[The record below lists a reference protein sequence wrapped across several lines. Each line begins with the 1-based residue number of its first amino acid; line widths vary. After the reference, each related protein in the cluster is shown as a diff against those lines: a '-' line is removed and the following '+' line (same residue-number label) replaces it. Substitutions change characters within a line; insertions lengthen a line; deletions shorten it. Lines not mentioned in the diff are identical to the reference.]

1 MSSLNLEKIGRP
13 LAKILGGTL
22 NGKVISV
29 SDNEK
34 DEPPKR
40 KFKMFDIPPGSVF
53 QLIPNPKTERTI
65 SYVVGCSGSGKSTF
79 TSKYIEQY
87 HKTFPKNPV
96 YLFSS
101 LDDDEVLDKVG
112 VQRVK
117 VDKTLVGSGLEAKDF
132 ENSLVVFDD
141 CDVITDKKVREA
153 VLAISNSILEIGR
166 HFKVSCFFLNHLPTA
181 GKDTRR
187 ILNEAHQ
194 IVYFPHSGSAKGTN
208 YMLTEYVGFDKDDI
222 KMVKRMKS
230 RWCCIFKNYPQIAM
244 TEKDI
249 WLLNNEVD
257 DSDDDDSEGS
267 VSSYETK

>member
-22 NGKVISV
+22 NGKIISV

-34 DEPPKR
+34 DEPPRR

-65 SYVVGCSGSGKSTF
+65 TYVVGCSGSGKSTF

-117 VDKTLVGSGLEAKDF
+117 VDKSLIGADLTAKDF

-141 CDVITDKKVREA
+141 CDVISEKKVREA
-153 VLAISNSILEIGR
+153 VLIVSNSILEIGR

-187 ILNEAHQ
+187 ILNEAHN

-249 WLLNNEVD
+249 WLLNNDVD
-257 DSDDDDSEGS
+257 DSDDDA
-267 VSSYETK
+267 SSYSSSNTEA

>member
-257 DSDDDDSEGS
+257 DSDDDSEGS

>member
-13 LAKILGGTL
+13 LAKIIGGTL
-22 NGKVISV
+22 NGRIVNV

-34 DEPPKR
+34 DDAPKR
-40 KFKMFDIPPGSVF
+40 RFKHFDIPVGSVF

-65 SYVVGCSGSGKSTF
+65 VYVVGCSGSGKSTF

-112 VQRVK
+112 VQRIK
-117 VDKTLVGSGLEAKDF
+117 VDKGLIGADLTSKDF

-141 CDVITDKKVREA
+141 CDVLTDKKIREA
-153 VLAISNSILEIGR
+153 VLSVSNSILEIGR
-166 HFKVSCFFLNHLPTA
+166 HFKTSCFFLNHLPTA

-187 ILNEAHQ
+187 ILNEAHN

-208 YMLTEYVGFDKDDI
+208 YMLTEYVGFDKEDI
-222 KMVKRMKS
+222 KMIKKMKT
-230 RWCCIFKNYPQIAM
+230 RWCCIYKNYPQVVM
-244 TEKDI
+244 TEEDI
-249 WLLNNEVD
+249 WILADQDDTPSGSEYS
-257 DSDDDDSEGS
+257 DSDGTDA
-267 VSSYETK
+267 

>member
-267 VSSYETK
+267 ASSYETK

>member
-230 RWCCIFKNYPQIAM
+230 RWCCIFKN
-244 TEKDI
+244 
-249 WLLNNEVD
+249 
-257 DSDDDDSEGS
+257 
-267 VSSYETK
+267 